1 MASPSTA
8 HLRKQLQKECL
19 RALQY
24 YVLSMQES
32 CELLCEVHEN
42 GLIPDDE
49 REKILAHR
57 KQELFAYAAY
67 AQAQKRLWTLLTEFD
82 PRLVRL
88 PDVLPAS

>member
-1 MASPSTA
+1 MASPTMA
-8 HLRKQLQKECL
+8 HLRKQLQKKCL
-19 RALQY
+19 RTLQY

-32 CELLCEVHEN
+32 CELLSELHEN

-49 REKILAHR
+49 RERILAHR

-67 AQAQKRLWTLLTEFD
+67 AQAQKRLWTLLTELD

-88 PDVLPAS
+88 PDVLPAG